1 MLDADYG
8 ARPTVSSLLL
18 CLSLLRV
25 ADEVVEYTCEI
36 ARASADVEYTRA
48 GATGGTVAQ
57 IREEEL
63 GCVRVLFCES
73 LERMFS

>member
-1 MLDADYG
+1 
-8 ARPTVSSLLL
+8 
-18 CLSLLRV
+18 LLRV

-36 ARASADVEYTRA
+36 ARASADVEYARA
-48 GATGGTVAQ
+48 CATGGTVAQ

-73 LERMFS
+73 LERMFFLRGEIYCKLRAMCGADMVAS